1 MGNVPDL
8 FLKLYFMFLK
18 LKLKQIL
25 EPMENSRSIV
35 AKKLAFESQHD
46 VSSASLDDQ
55 STESSK
61 VSAM

>member
-1 MGNVPDL
+1 
-8 FLKLYFMFLK
+8 MFLK